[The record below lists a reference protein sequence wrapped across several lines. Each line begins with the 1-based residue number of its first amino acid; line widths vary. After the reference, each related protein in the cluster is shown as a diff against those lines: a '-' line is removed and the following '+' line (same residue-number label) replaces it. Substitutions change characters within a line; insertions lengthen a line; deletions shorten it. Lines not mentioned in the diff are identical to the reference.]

1 MPGRWALL
9 LDDPEA
15 LPESRGTGRCGSVVR
30 QLDRWMSI
38 AFTLLGIAASV
49 SAIRPAAPGWVF
61 YLPLPAL
68 ALMLIGSHNPF
79 ALPCLARR
87 DG

>member
-1 MPGRWALL
+1 
-9 LDDPEA
+9 
-15 LPESRGTGRCGSVVR
+15 
-30 QLDRWMSI
+30 MSI